1 MNDRELETR
10 MRDAFNAL
18 EPPDAVKQRT
28 LETYDVL
35 AAGQAESKPGI
46 SLVASKPAARS
57 RAARK
62 ARRSRFITALAACL
76 VLGVAV
82 FGIFRVGGAP
92 DASVETTPGDQS
104 AVAPLDMVATAFV
117 DIDINPSIELQLNAS
132 DQVVVANAMNDDG
145 RAVIAS
151 LDLEGLPY
159 EEAFA
164 KLTKSEALAPYLSG
178 DAYVQVSVS
187 SDNQQQEQALMS
199 MSEQQLAALPCR
211 GSCDA
216 VSLELHEEAHAHGM
230 GCGRYIAAVELS
242 TLDPNVTV
250 DDCRGMSMREIRN
263 RIDACHDRASSS
275 SYGGG
280 ASQGGSASGYG
291 DGYGQHHGES
301 HGRHHS

>member
-28 LETYDVL
+28 L
-35 AAGQAESKPGI
+35 
-46 SLVASKPAARS
+46 ARS

-132 DQVVVANAMNDDG
+132 DQVVVVNAMNDDG
-145 RAVIAS
+145 RGVIAS

-187 SDNQQQEQALMS
+187 SEHERAATSGAAMS
-199 MSEQQLAALPCR
+199 RFVRCGEPRAA
-211 GSCDA
+211 
-216 VSLELHEEAHAHGM
+216 
-230 GCGRYIAAVELS
+230 
-242 TLDPNVTV
+242 
-250 DDCRGMSMREIRN
+250 
-263 RIDACHDRASSS
+263 
-275 SYGGG
+275 
-280 ASQGGSASGYG
+280 
-291 DGYGQHHGES
+291 
-301 HGRHHS
+301 